1 MDPERPIEKLLRQ
14 AAQAR
19 RAQPGA
25 PQELHPATQRMLQG
39 EVTRKFASGAPP
51 QERRS
56 FFESFMPRLGW
67 AATVI
72 VGLGLAASLMLPRKN
87 APQQE
92 MLFAKNDRVATVAS
106 ASES

>member
-1 MDPERPIEKLLRQ
+1 MDPERRIEKLLRQ

-19 RAQPGA
+19 RNQAGA
-25 PQELHPATQRMLQG
+25 SQEIHPATRRMLQG
-39 EVTRKFASGAPP
+39 EVARKFASGAPP
-51 QERRS
+51 EERRS
-56 FFESFMPRLGW
+56 FFELFVPRLAW

-92 MLFAKNDRVATVAS
+92 LFFAKNDRLA
-106 ASES
+106 